1 MRNWIVL
8 LAIIILYSC
17 AAPRYREIEY
27 GMASWYGSEF
37 HGRPTASGE
46 IYNMNDMT
54 AAHNSLPLGS
64 RVMVTN
70 LENGKSIEVTINDR
84 GPFVPGR
91 IIDLSYASAKVLDLD
106 GKGIGTVKIEPIDI
120 KSTKNIVNLYT
131 IQVGS
136 FIKKGNAENLKNELD
151 NRYNNVHIS
160 EFDMSGEIFYRVRV
174 GSYDSSKKAY
184 KIAEK
189 IAQDG
194 YNVLIISNP

>member
-84 GPFVPGR
+84 GPFVEGR
-91 IIDLSYASAKVLDLD
+91 IIDLSYGAAKRLDFI
-106 GKGIGTVKIEPIDI
+106 KEGTTDVKIDVL
-120 KSTKNIVNLYT
+120 KW
-131 IQVGS
+131 G
-136 FIKKGNAENLKNELD
+136 AE
-151 NRYNNVHIS
+151 
-160 EFDMSGEIFYRVRV
+160 
-174 GSYDSSKKAY
+174 
-184 KIAEK
+184 
-189 IAQDG
+189 
-194 YNVLIISNP
+194 